1 MRACQT
7 SVPTDFSAMCT
18 TMCRTQ
24 HSVKLPC
31 RTLPRRANRPG
42 WEERP
47 TLLTGT
53 AGATS
58 VVPVPKRHHRR
69 KPSSG
74 PRRRPAAGRRERR
87 SPDLIDE
94 VSGALATGEPLDLL
108 ALTSAFLA
116 ATDPRERRLFGPQD
130 GPSLP
135 SREEIVDT
143 FFEVPL
149 PETSALLTAIAG
161 LAGDDVLR
169 SRVRREVAARA
180 HVLPRWLAELDRA
193 RPHDRVLQMT
203 DVLGD
208 GENLVL
214 GVRLPGGSELSLAV
228 YVDHNLGTVAKD
240 GFVVPGA
247 LPDLV
252 ELMRSES
259 DDPDVT
265 LAEIDPADARARI
278 SEAIE
283 LGAMTFPPLVTDTWP
298 ACRPLV
304 EWAVGLL
311 PSGGRGY
318 VRREWSDADRQAL
331 AERFLASPFAAG
343 LDDPDSRDLLDTL
356 MWFGTDYGPGD
367 PLRWSPVAVEILLTD
382 WIPRKIVA
390 DFAYLAKAPAVLRGL
405 IRFSHAERGIR
416 PGLTEETLAAVD
428 EWEPEYQATIRSP
441 RLQGPEALLAA
452 VGVLDPEEYLD
463 SVELDE
469 LRRAVGGARALD
481 ELDDAPLPDEPFAEE
496 RVPEDVRD
504 RVAAVRELVDR
515 CCDALLD
522 VEHRT
527 AARRLLAAVAEGDP
541 NIFRRRS
548 RAETAAA
555 AICWLVAKANRSL
568 GPGGL
573 QAQELLG
580 WFGVRSASQRS
591 EPMLSAI
598 GVDPHQ
604 PGERELESPRYLT
617 AARRRR
623 LIADRDRLADRDR
636 DH

>member
-1 MRACQT
+1 
-7 SVPTDFSAMCT
+7 
-18 TMCRTQ
+18 
-24 HSVKLPC
+24 
-31 RTLPRRANRPG
+31 
-42 WEERP
+42 
-47 TLLTGT
+47 
-53 AGATS
+53 
-58 VVPVPKRHHRR
+58 VPKRHHRR

-149 PETSALLTAIAG
+149 PEASALLTAIAG

-169 SRVRREVAARA
+169 GRVRREVVARA

-214 GVRLPGGSELSLAV
+214 GVRLPGGPELSLAV

-252 ELMRSES
+252 ELMRDES

-265 LAEIDPADARARI
+265 FTELDPADARARI
-278 SEAIE
+278 TEAVE
-283 LGAMTFPPLVTDTWP
+283 HGAMVFPPLEGETWP

-367 PLRWSPVAVEILLTD
+367 PLRWSPVAVAILLTD

-504 RVAAVRELVDR
+504 RVAEVRELVDR

-636 DH
+636 DRDH